1 MKQYLSALIQKI
13 GRLNVSIYLLLLS
26 VGYGLYSILPYT
38 LPKIFSGSGGLHVNP
53 FFMVLSIL
61 SFLVVPILNYPN
73 NLAMQSVR
81 KYSKQVLF
89 DDLVKKKYMYFD
101 DMETGKIQDL
111 FSESSFC
118 TRSLLYSCV
127 QFIIKHSA
135 IIIINST
142 AFFNFHFLL
151 GVTYILSYSVYFFI
165 SIVLLKK
172 QNNRI
177 HSTLLSASDVNSYL
191 IDYCQNLDSIYS
203 FRSYDKEKEKY
214 RFLLDSEQK
223 NYYGLQLAID
233 NAKLIQHIVLVF
245 ITFLQLIIFSI
256 YSTTGIGNISFYLG
270 LIYSIF
276 NLRDFGG
283 EYLSMIE
290 MVSRL
295 KAALKLLGYSESNEK
310 DCHRVF
316 ISVPTN
322 TVIAMQNVELTL
334 GNKKI
339 FDNASLYVNKG
350 EHIIIRGENGSGKS
364 TLLHMLGG
372 VDQPTE
378 GKVWIQG
385 EDIYTLSTEKLAIF
399 RRRQIGLIYQFFNL
413 IPTLNVEENITLP
426 CELDGQTVD
435 KKRLDKLIDELG
447 LNGRKTHLPE
457 ELSGGQQQR
466 VSIGRALIN
475 RPAIVLADEPTG
487 NLDKKNSD
495 EIVELLRRA
504 NQEYRQTIIMITH
517 NLEIA
522 KTADRV
528 IVIEDGKIIREG

>member
-53 FFMVLSIL
+53 FFMILSIL

-223 NYYGLQLAID
+223 NYYGLQLA
-233 NAKLIQHIVLVF
+233 KLDQ
-245 ITFLQLIIFSI
+245 FSI
-256 YSTTGIGNISFYLG
+256 YSVVECIRMCGIAGTLDCDRTLVIRIRGRTPGTVLFFHIHAHSTIHADTILTGSLSGNRSKNI
-270 LIYSIF
+270 
-276 NLRDFGG
+276 
-283 EYLSMIE
+283 
-290 MVSRL
+290 
-295 KAALKLLGYSESNEK
+295 
-310 DCHRVF
+310 
-316 ISVPTN
+316 T
-322 TVIAMQNVELTL
+322 Q
-334 GNKKI
+334 
-339 FDNASLYVNKG
+339 SLY
-350 EHIIIRGENGSGKS
+350 
-364 TLLHMLGG
+364 
-372 VDQPTE
+372 
-378 GKVWIQG
+378 
-385 EDIYTLSTEKLAIF
+385 
-399 RRRQIGLIYQFFNL
+399 
-413 IPTLNVEENITLP
+413 
-426 CELDGQTVD
+426 
-435 KKRLDKLIDELG
+435 
-447 LNGRKTHLPE
+447 
-457 ELSGGQQQR
+457 
-466 VSIGRALIN
+466 RALT
-475 RPAIVLADEPTG
+475 DHTM
-487 NLDKKNSD
+487 
-495 EIVELLRRA
+495 RRDTV
-504 NQEYRQTIIMITH
+504 NDMGSLPGMIR
-517 NLEIA
+517 A
-522 KTADRV
+522 
-528 IVIEDGKIIREG
+528 